1 MENGYIDRR
10 SVYEMRCEMREGS
23 TALRQWQALFGA
35 GVLACP
41 GGETLILAQSVRG
54 NSASQGDV
62 SEPACSRSRA
72 AHMTGLPDTS
82 HLAPLPSAPLYSTL
96 LAAMCRIPRSTKRWD
111 SIDSGTWDSGRPK
124 QPPPDRNRIWKPAE
138 AAEIHPLRPQPLM
151 PCAPTPPTSA
161 TEI

>member
-10 SVYEMRCEMREGS
+10 SVYLMRCEMREGS

-62 SEPACSRSRA
+62 SEPACSRSWA

-82 HLAPLPSAPLYSTL
+82 CIPSCAFTSYPAIVQH
-96 LAAMCRIPRSTKRWD
+96 AAGC
-111 SIDSGTWDSGRPK
+111 
-124 QPPPDRNRIWKPAE
+124 QVPDPSQHE
-138 AAEIHPLRPQPLM
+138 AMGQHRQRYMGQRTTEA
-151 PCAPTPPTSA
+151 TSA
-161 TEI
+161 RSKPNL